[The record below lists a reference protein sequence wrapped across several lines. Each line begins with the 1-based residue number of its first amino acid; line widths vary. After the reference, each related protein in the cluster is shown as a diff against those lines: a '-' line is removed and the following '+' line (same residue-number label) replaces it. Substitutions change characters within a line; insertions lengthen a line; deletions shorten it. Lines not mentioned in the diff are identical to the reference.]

1 MPPTSNT
8 QTPPPGPHNGTGL
21 VDRVNLGIH
30 VRRYLKI
37 VARRWWMFALCLL
50 AGAGWMAY
58 KAYTAPDM
66 FRSVTIISVAPR
78 LRTTYATQVD
88 YQEALD
94 NFYDEN
100 LNLIRGIVKDR
111 ADARITR
118 ENPLAIGHVRFVDA
132 NKLASSFRLTVDGA
146 DQAVAKNY
154 LVVWA
159 REFIAYKNEVK
170 DNTVAREAART
181 ADEITR
187 FTHKLEDARAQK
199 EAFLRTNKIG
209 SPTETGKAATVRY
222 EVAIDELRKVQT
234 TLKLEQQRSP
244 KDIADGATTV
254 ARSIPGASDNKNAS
268 SDNEDPLARF
278 ASDSKYSELKLRLLA
293 EQSEMER
300 LRAVLKTNH
309 PYMRLLSTRMAQVQ
323 EGMEH
328 QLDLIREKREARI
341 RSLEQ
346 QETSLTAQVADL
358 LKDVQG
364 KASLQYEYERLVKD
378 EDSLEKHLDNLQKQ
392 MLAFDK
398 SSIDESQFT
407 IVQEAVAQPSPLSP
421 NRQKMILQGLFF
433 GLVIGIG
440 LVYFLHRL
448 DDRLE
453 VAADIE
459 EALEEPVLGQI
470 PQLETRGLK
479 NKCILITNLDQY
491 SFFAEA
497 IRGVRSAIMLGAQGG
512 KKQVLLISS
521 AVPGDGKT
529 TFTANFAATL
539 ALAGHRV
546 LLIDADLRRGNTHN
560 YFRHDRHPGLSEMLA
575 GEANWNDVV
584 KSTSIGALQV
594 INSGRLPAN
603 PGELLLSP
611 IVKELI
617 IEARSEY
624 DFIVIDCPPLTAIDD
639 AFSLI
644 GFADGLLF
652 VVRAGQTSMR
662 FAKGA
667 IAAARQ
673 RGCNILGIVLNGIT
687 ADNPYYYYN
696 SYYHSYYN
704 RGSDAETGQP
714 LSSALPG
721 LKMAERK
728 ARPHPSSIVANARAI
743 AGAPMSDTATEEE
756 SKADQY
762 RRLKARKSLETD
774 EM

>member
-1 MPPTSNT
+1 
-8 QTPPPGPHNGTGL
+8 
-21 VDRVNLGIH
+21 
-30 VRRYLKI
+30 
-37 VARRWWMFALCLL
+37 L
-50 AGAGWMAY
+50 AGTGWMAC

-78 LRTTYATQVD
+78 LRTTYATQVE

-111 ADARITR
+111 ADARFTR
-118 ENPLAIGHVRFVDA
+118 ENPMAVGNVHFVDA
-132 NKLASSFRLTVDGA
+132 NKFASSFRLSVDGA
-146 DQAVAKNY
+146 DQATAKNY

-199 EAFLRTNKIG
+199 ETFLRTNKIG
-209 SPTETGKAATVRY
+209 SPTETGKAATKRY
-222 EVAIDELRKVQT
+222 EDAIDELRKVQT
-234 TLKLEQQRSP
+234 ILKLEQQRTP
-244 KDIADGATTV
+244 TDIAEGATTV
-254 ARSIPGASDNKNAS
+254 ARTAPPTGDNKNAS
-268 SDNEDPLARF
+268 NEPEDPLARF

-293 EQSEMER
+293 EQSEKER
-300 LRAVLKTNH
+300 LSASLKTNH
-309 PYMRLLSTRMAQVQ
+309 PYMRVLGMRIAQVQ
-323 EGMEH
+323 EALDH
-328 QLDLIREKREARI
+328 QLDLIREKREARLH
-341 RSLEQ
+341 SLEQ
-346 QETSLTAQVADL
+346 QETSLSAQVAEL

-364 KASLQYEYERLVKD
+364 KASLQYEYERLVKE
-378 EDSLEKHLDNLQKQ
+378 EDSLEKHLDNLQRQ
-392 MLAFDK
+392 MMAFDK

-407 IVQEAVAQPSPLSP
+407 IVQEAIPQVSPLSP
-421 NRQKMILQGLFF
+421 NRQKMIMQGLFF
-433 GLVIGIG
+433 GLIIGLG

-470 PQLETRGLK
+470 PQLQSRSFK
-479 NKCILITNLDQY
+479 DKCILITNLDQY

-529 TFTANFAATL
+529 TFTVNFAATL

-560 YFRHDRHPGLSEMLA
+560 YFKHERAPGLSEMLA

-584 KSTSIGALQV
+584 KATSIGALQV

-611 IVKELI
+611 IMKELI

-624 DFIVIDCPPLTAIDD
+624 DFVVVDCPPLTAIDD

-704 RGSDAETGQP
+704 RIEDGETGKP
-714 LSSALPG
+714 LSSARPG
-721 LKMAERK
+721 VKMAERK
-728 ARPHPSSIVANARAI
+728 ARPHPTSIVANAKAI
-743 AGAPMSDTATEEE
+743 AGESIVDAATEEE
-756 SKADQY
+756 SKAEQY
-762 RRLKARKSLETD
+762 RRLKARKALETGGPAKPAGH
-774 EM
+774 ETPEAT